1 MPLQAANSSAILP
14 VLPTETLRS
23 FDQSLPMALLKAR
36 EAVMKKFVP
45 ALKAQ
50 GLSAQQ
56 WRVIRALQH
65 QDGLELSELSTRCY
79 LLMPSLTRIVKNLQ
93 ARELVV
99 RKIVKADQ
107 RRSTLYLSPE
117 GKRLFKLIEPKSAE
131 RYDAIAAKF
140 GTDKLEQLYALLDD
154 LVAVLD
160 DGAPD

>member
-1 MPLQAANSSAILP
+1 LQY
-14 VLPTETLRS
+14 
-23 FDQSLPMALLKAR
+23 
-36 EAVMKKFVP
+36 
-45 ALKAQ
+45 
-50 GLSAQQ
+50 
-56 WRVIRALQH
+56 

-117 GKRLFKLIEPKSAE
+117 GKRLFKLIEPKSVE

-140 GTDKLEQLYALLDD
+140 GPDKLEQLYALLDD